1 MESIY
6 ENCSMHVLSL
16 RNVAA
21 TNQRFLPISRSLR
34 QSAEM
39 FRMLLLATSAAVAFC
54 SCSRQQQ
61 RVAGPIEQDVYVWQ
75 RLWTSQVLDAIS
87 RFGTNFTA
95 VVALNAEVTW
105 QNGGPSLTHVP
116 IDWGGL
122 RAQGRA
128 VGLALR
134 VGPFAGPGRVEDGPG
149 RSLVRIAQS
158 LVAEARTNH
167 VSVSELQIDFDCA
180 ESGLDAYRVWVAGV
194 RAAIRPIPLTITT
207 LPSWLKHAAFTRL
220 VAATDG
226 FVLQVHSLEHPEGAG
241 AGFSLCNPR
250 LARQAVERAARVGIP
265 FRVALPTY
273 GYVLAFDP
281 AGKFVGLS
289 AEGPARA
296 WPADSL
302 AREVRAQPEDMAGL
316 VREWTRDR
324 PRTLRGLIWYRLP
337 VAGDRLN
344 WSWPTLASVMAG
356 KVPLAKLRYQL
367 QQPQP
372 GLAEIELIN
381 DGDGDYE
388 GAIQLK
394 ARWSDARLIAS
405 DAWIGVR
412 ATDERSDSLR
422 FEARTLRLPAG
433 EQRSLG
439 WLRLDKETDVHI
451 ETVP

>member
-1 MESIY
+1 
-6 ENCSMHVLSL
+6 
-16 RNVAA
+16 
-21 TNQRFLPISRSLR
+21 
-34 QSAEM
+34 M
-39 FRMLLLATSAAVAFC
+39 FRMLLLATSAAVACC

-61 RVAGPIEQDVYVWQ
+61 RVAGQIQQDVYVWQ

-87 RFGTNFTA
+87 GFGTNFTT
-95 VVALNAEVTW
+95 VVALNAQVTW
-105 QNGGPSLTHVP
+105 QNGRPSVTHVA
-116 IDWGGL
+116 INWAAL
-122 RAQGRA
+122 RAQGRP

-134 VGPFAGPGRVEDGPG
+134 VGPFAGPFRIEDEPG
-149 RSLVRIAQS
+149 RSLIRIAQS
-158 LVAEARTNH
+158 LIAEARTNQ
-167 VSVSELQIDFDCA
+167 VSVSELQMDFDCA
-180 ESGLDAYRVWVAGV
+180 ESGLDGYRVWVVGV

-207 LPSWLKHAAFTRL
+207 LPSWLKHAAFTHL

-226 FVLQVHSLEHPEGAG
+226 FVLQVHSLEHPKGAD
-241 AGFSLCNPR
+241 AGFSLCDPR
-250 LARQAVERAARVGIP
+250 LARQAVERAARLGVP

-273 GYVLAFDP
+273 GYLLAFDP

-296 WPADSL
+296 WPTNSI
-302 AREVRAQPEDMAGL
+302 AREVRAQPQDIAQL

-324 PRTLRGLIWYRLP
+324 PRALRGLIWYRLP

-356 KVPLAKLRYQL
+356 KVALAKLRYQV

-388 GAIQLK
+388 GAIQFK
-394 ARWSDARLIAS
+394 ARWSGARLIAG
-405 DAWIGVR
+405 DGWIGVR
-412 ATDERSDSLR
+412 AIDEGSDSLR
-422 FEARTLRLPAG
+422 FDARTLRLPAG

-439 WLRLDKETDVHI
+439 WLRLDKETEVHI